1 MREAQSRQ
9 SEMHEKMGEMHNIV
23 TAMDLALEMRVTP
36 ERVGQLFRAFRDGKH
51 PHFAGRFNRFA
62 ELSPIQVA
70 ALRGQDIAGMVDAKE
85 ETESA
90 ASFATPVAMTP
101 EQGRPNEVAPQRK
114 ESGKNIKWGEVV
126 ALAIAFVLPTLA
138 SAFNT
143 YNVSHQ
149 LSKNEW
155 VALFVMCMVMLTP
168 VLFIAAR
175 MDWTGVFV
183 AFGVVMFEGFCN
195 ASATYLALMGQMEYI
210 LNDKR
215 GQCSDFLQSVV
226 NLTSSDHRPTAVLLG
241 ATLSVI
247 IAATQLTAFWGIRK
261 RI

>member
-1 MREAQSRQ
+1 MR
-9 SEMHEKMGEMHNIV
+9 M
-23 TAMDLALEMRVTP
+23 
-36 ERVGQLFRAFRDGKH
+36 
-51 PHFAGRFNRFA
+51 RFA
-62 ELSPIQVA
+62 KLHKTNPALFPTRWRIDGELSAAQITALIQ
-70 ALRGQDIAGMVDAKE
+70 AGERKGSAPKQ
-85 ETESA
+85 TESA
-90 ASFATPVAMTP
+90 AHAADVAMIP
-101 EQGRPNEVAPQRK
+101 DQWSSNVAAPQGK
-114 ESGKNIKWGEVV
+114 EVGKNIKWGEVV

-215 GQCSDFLQSVV
+215 GVCSDFLQSVV

-241 ATLSVI
+241 AILSVI